1 MELNEKHLHFVAKVS
16 GTSGRGF
23 RDMNIGKN
31 HRLRVAGIL
40 IAVIGMISID
50 SAAGSTLS
58 VRSTALGKI
67 IVDGKGMTA
76 YFYDL
81 DRPNSGVS
89 ACSGACSVNWPAIT
103 SSSARQVLVGVK
115 GKVSV
120 LAGTKQLAINGRPI
134 YTFIGDT
141 TRGSTKGQ
149 GVGGVW
155 FAISP
160 SGAELKPAVQAT
172 PSSAPTLSS
181 SPSASTTPA
190 PASSAS
196 PTDSS
201 STGGYSY
208 SNY

>member
-1 MELNEKHLHFVAKVS
+1 MHPHLVAKVS
-16 GTSGRGF
+16 GASGRGF
-23 RDMNIGKN
+23 CEMKMGMNRRIWVVGS
-31 HRLRVAGIL
+31 L
-40 IAVIGMISID
+40 IAVIGMIPVA

-58 VRSTALGKI
+58 IRSTALGKI
-67 IVDGKGMTA
+67 VVNSKGMTA

-81 DRPNSGVS
+81 DKPNSGFS
-89 ACSGACSVNWPAIT
+89 ACSGACAVNWPAIT
-103 SSSARQVLVGVK
+103 SSTARPVLVGVK

-141 TRGSTKGQ
+141 TRGSTKGH
-149 GVGGVW
+149 GIGGVW

-160 SGAELKPAVQAT
+160 TGAELKPAAT
-172 PSSAPTLSS
+172 VVPSISPTPSS
-181 SPSASTTPA
+181 SPSS
-190 PASSAS
+190 SSAPVPTASPS

>member
-1 MELNEKHLHFVAKVS
+1 MK
-16 GTSGRGF
+16 
-23 RDMNIGKN
+23 IGVN
-31 HRLRVAGIL
+31 HRLWVAGSL
-40 IAVIGMISID
+40 IAVLGVIPIS

-58 VRSTALGKI
+58 VRTTPLGKI
-67 IVDGKGMTA
+67 VVNSKGMTA

-81 DRPNSGVS
+81 DKPNSGVS
-89 ACSGACSVNWPAIT
+89 ACNGACAVNWPAIT
-103 SSSARQVLVGVK
+103 SSSARPILIGIK

-120 LAGTKQLAINGRPI
+120 LADTKQLAINGRPI

-160 SGAELKPAVQAT
+160 TGTELKPAVPAAPSISPT
-172 PSSAPTLSS
+172 PSSTPSSSSASAPTS
-181 SPSASTTPA
+181 SPS
-190 PASSAS
+190 
-196 PTDSS
+196 PTNNS

>member
-1 MELNEKHLHFVAKVS
+1 MKMGIS
-16 GTSGRGF
+16 
-23 RDMNIGKN
+23 
-31 HRLRVAGIL
+31 HRLLVAGSL
-40 IAVIGMISID
+40 IAVLAMIPIA

-58 VRSTALGKI
+58 IRSTSLGKI
-67 IVDGKGMTA
+67 VVNSKGMTA

-81 DRPNSGVS
+81 DKPNSGVS
-89 ACSGACSVNWPAIT
+89 ACSGACAVNWPAIT

-120 LAGTKQLAINGRPI
+120 LSGTKQLAINGRPI

-141 TRGSTKGQ
+141 MRGSTKGQ

-160 SGAELKPAVQAT
+160 TGAELKPAVQAT
-172 PSSAPTLSS
+172 PSSAP
-181 SPSASTTPA
+181 A
-190 PASSAS
+190 PASSPTASSAPTPVAS
-196 PTDSS
+196 PSPSVSS